1 MTMNSKIYQDLPK
14 DSAAYKEARKRANQ
28 HPNTTRWRVI
38 KTIVTG
44 WLVGY
49 CVTLVILVIAC

>member
-1 MTMNSKIYQDLPK
+1 MNSKIYQDLPK